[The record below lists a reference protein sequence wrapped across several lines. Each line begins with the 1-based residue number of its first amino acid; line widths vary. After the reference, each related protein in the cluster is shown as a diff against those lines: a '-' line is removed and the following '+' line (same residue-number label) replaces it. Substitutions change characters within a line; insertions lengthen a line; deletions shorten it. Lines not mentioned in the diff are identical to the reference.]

1 MNITVET
8 ELGEIFV
15 DKKYFAQKIMSVLMQ
30 IRWRGKFLPANNRPK
45 LLSEDKKPSFES
57 FADVLELSK
66 FDDGIHIAIPL
77 IADFGMPL
85 RSNTSDLIRDI
96 YLEFGKMKMPI
107 TKITVHIVGVKS
119 KQVAP
124 RNIKFTVNR
133 K

>member
-8 ELGEIFV
+8 ELGEISV

-66 FDDGIHIAIPL
+66 IDDGIHIVIPL

-96 YLEFGKMKMPI
+96 YLEFGKMKMSI

>member
-8 ELGEIFV
+8 ELGEISV
-15 DKKYFAQKIMSVLMQ
+15 DKKFFAQKIMSVLMQ
-30 IRWRGKFLPANNRPK
+30 IRWRGRFMPANSKSK
-45 LLSEDKKPSFES
+45 LLSEENKPSFES

-66 FDDGIHIAIPL
+66 INDGIYISIPL

-85 RSNTSDLIRDI
+85 RSNASDLIRDI
-96 YLEFGKMKMPI
+96 YIEFGKMKMPI
-107 TKITVHIVGVKS
+107 TKLTLHIVGVKS
-119 KQVAP
+119 KQIAP